1 MKRLLICYCVLMAAS
16 AFALAGPNDD
26 PRADPIG
33 CPGLKDTVI
42 LLIRHA
48 EKPDD
53 GLGLSADGQER
64 AGNYVNYFRD
74 YTVDGKGLKLEHL
87 FATADSKQSQRPRLT
102 LEPLGKALGLDVD
115 ARFPTKNPA
124 QFVMELRSR
133 EHGKALLICW
143 HHKEIPEILRGLGA
157 DPDSL
162 LPKGEWP
169 DEVFGWVLELHF
181 DRNGQLNRDKTRR
194 VNERLRPDDRD

>member
-1 MKRLLICYCVLMAAS
+1 MKRFLISYSALMVAS
-16 AFALAGPNDD
+16 VFSVAGPNDAVH
-26 PRADPIG
+26 ADSIG
-33 CPGLKDTVI
+33 CPGLRDTII

-53 GLGLSADGQER
+53 GQGLSAEGQER
-64 AGNYVNYFRD
+64 AGKYVKYFRD
-74 YTVDGKGLKLEHL
+74 YTVDGRGLKLDHL

-124 QFVMELRSR
+124 QFVGELRSR
-133 EHGKALLICW
+133 EHGKALLVCW

-157 DPDSL
+157 DPAVL

-181 DRNGQLNRDKTRR
+181 DGNGQLNRDKTRR
-194 VNERLRPDDRD
+194 VNEHLRPDDRD